1 LSNSFEQL
9 AKEDKVVEQVQSR
22 TRITFMDVFEKALSS
37 KGKGI
42 MMVGE
47 GSMVVRGF
55 SLTHELLWIS
65 SFGMLGDWICP

>member
-1 LSNSFEQL
+1 VGASTSKVQSGGIQLSNSFEQL

-22 TRITFMDVFEKALSS
+22 TRITFMD
-37 KGKGI
+37 GI

-55 SLTHELLWIS
+55 SLTHELL
-65 SFGMLGDWICP
+65 